1 MAIEKVVNITTNLKG
16 ADKANQQVEKL
27 NSNLK
32 KVKATTGE
40 VTTGMRDSG
49 NAILENGGAMG
60 ILNDLT
66 GGYAMTVKD
75 AVEASVLFT
84 EGTTI
89 ATTAQKI
96 YTLAV
101 GTTTGALKALR
112 IALITTGIG
121 AIIVLLGIFISKMA
135 ESAEATEEQK
145 RQQEALNEALKRT
158 SELYKQNIKDL
169 QDVTNER
176 ILRAKIAGKSESE
189 LRKIEKDGR
198 DERYKNYLAERN
210 RLTEQLNDRK
220 LSAENI
226 KSINDQLTANQKEY
240 FASVDADRIKDL
252 EGELSVIEQRRQALE
267 DARQKELEAQQKAR
281 EEAEKKRKEF
291 EESVRQGQIDLQIA
305 TNNAEF
311 EQNQLKIEEAE
322 SKLKALQQI
331 AEDQTKIEKEEAE
344 EQTKIEKEE
353 AEKRKLFYEIT
364 EKSKVDITNNTFS
377 LLSALAKKGS
387 ALAKA
392 VAIADVIRGQVSAV
406 SKIISNTA
414 EANAKAVAL
423 SPLTAGQPFVGLNLV
438 SAGLGIGASV
448 AGAVKAIKDIN
459 SESQSASG
467 GGAIGGGGA
476 SAPSAPSFNLVQ
488 GTGSNQIA
496 SSLANQRQPIQA
508 YVTSGA
514 VTNAQQLERN
524 IVKDAS
530 L

>member
-311 EQNQLKIEEAE
+311 EQNQLKIEEADRVQ
-322 SKLKALQQI
+322 KALQQI
-331 AEDQTKIEKEEAE
+331 AE
-344 EQTKIEKEE
+344 EQTKIENEE